1 VFAESKLH
9 KKLVGCYMNSK
20 VGKDCRFNNC
30 LLRYY
35 LLKNF
40 NDSSFLGSC
49 EELERMVKTMIE
61 DIGRMNKVLE
71 LKKNVTKLKKR
82 I

>member
-1 VFAESKLH
+1 LAKTVNSIIACFDTTFSKTSLII
-9 KKLVGCYMNSK
+9 VS
-20 VGKDCRFNNC
+20 
-30 LLRYY
+30 
-35 LLKNF
+35 
-40 NDSSFLGSC
+40 LGSY